1 MAAVADRARERRR
14 GPRLPPEQTD
24 WRDLAVLRPGQE
36 VRVVNIGPLG
46 ALVESGSRLRPGH
59 RVELHLT
66 ARSARVAITGR
77 MERCEVARLA
87 PLRYRGAIVFDR
99 SVPMTGEEAANG

>member
-1 MAAVADRARERRR
+1 MRERRR

-36 VRVVNIGPLG
+36 VRVVNIGSHG
-46 ALVESGSRLRPGH
+46 ALVESGSRLRPGP

-66 ARSARVAITGR
+66 ARSSRVAISGR
-77 MERCEVARLA
+77 LERCEVARLA
-87 PLRYRGAIVFDR
+87 PLRYRAAIVFDR
-99 SVPMTGEEAANG
+99 SVPINGGEAASG